1 MEARQQRFMYDKRLS
16 WGARVLLSEIS
27 KYYGTPVDC
36 EDCDIYFATLFDV
49 SDRQIRTW
57 KSELKNL
64 GYIESKKNGLNKRV
78 LEYKP
83 DLSAHDLESG
93 NMGVIYRT
101 ADGKLLTNTM
111 EAFVYF
117 DDLIEKQQANLG
129 KTANALRIVYHT
141 LANSLFDERFYNI
154 SFSGFVIT
162 YEFLQ
167 YLVEHLRIDVV
178 FSTAQRI
185 VRNYAKIQNLNLYVL
200 SSLTNLYK
208 SEFELA
214 KKNPNYVKDREDF
227 RREAELYW
235 KTNKQL
241 SKEKEG

>member
-27 KYYGTPVDC
+27 KYYGTPIDC
-36 EDCDIYFATLFDV
+36 EDRDIYFATLFDI
-49 SDRQIRTW
+49 SERQIRTW
-57 KSELKNL
+57 KSELKKF
-64 GYIESKKNGLNKRV
+64 GYIEVKKNNLNKRI

-83 DLSAHDLESG
+83 DLSTHSLESG
-93 NMGVIYRT
+93 DIGVIYRT

-117 DDLIEKQQANLG
+117 DEVIEKQQANLG

-185 VRNYAKIQNLNLYVL
+185 SKNYAKIQNLNLYVL
-200 SSLTNLYK
+200 SSLTSLYK
-208 SEFELA
+208 SEFEIA
-214 KKNPNYVKDREDF
+214 KRNPNYLKDREQF
-227 RREAELYW
+227 RKEAELYW
-235 KTNKQL
+235 ATKI
-241 SKEKEG
+241 KERI